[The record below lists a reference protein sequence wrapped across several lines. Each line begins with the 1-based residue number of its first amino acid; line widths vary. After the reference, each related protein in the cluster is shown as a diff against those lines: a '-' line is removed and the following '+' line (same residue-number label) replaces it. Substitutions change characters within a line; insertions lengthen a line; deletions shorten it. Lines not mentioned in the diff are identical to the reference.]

1 MSTICAEQHKLYL
14 LSPKKPF
21 KDLDQIL
28 PRKLFTKK
36 THQESTLE
44 MSPYDETNLRR
55 FLPCNDHYS
64 IEKQVLDED
73 ELDPYSSD
81 HFRMYE
87 FKVRRCTRSRSH
99 DWTDCPFA
107 HPGEKARRR
116 DPRRFHYSGTACPE
130 FRRGGCGRGENCEF
144 SHGVFEFWLH
154 PSRYRTEACKDGM
167 NCKRKICF
175 FAHSPRQ
182 LRILPEVSSHN
193 KSLASPC
200 SSLNHSP
207 CCVSCHSMISTS
219 SPTSTLLGRSHMSPP
234 LSPSLSSPP
243 LSPVKH
249 QSLSGFS
256 PISRYN
262 ETLSQFRAGV
272 VSYRDVLAELMS
284 SLEAMNFNERASV
297 SSPMSSLSSNHSRNI
312 ASSATPWSIDVSFH
326 GEDQP
331 QFILSPSTPTPS
343 SRFFNGDCSGRKV
356 DLFIDDRIND
366 RNIIGDGGLAC
377 TSDPDLGWVNE
388 LLM

>member
-1 MSTICAEQHKLYL
+1 MSTICAERHKPYSTPHQL
-14 LSPKKPF
+14 LSPKRPLIR
-21 KDLDQIL
+21 DLEVL
-28 PRKLFTKK
+28 PGKLLTKK
-36 THQESTLE
+36 THQETLD
-44 MSPYDETNLRR
+44 MSPYETNLQG
-55 FLPCNDHYS
+55 FLPYNDYS
-64 IEKQVLDED
+64 NEKVLDG

-116 DPRRFHYSGTACPE
+116 DPRRFHYSGSVCPE
-130 FRRGGCGRGENCEF
+130 FKRGGCSRGENCEL
-144 SHGVFEFWLH
+144 SHGVFECWLH
-154 PSRYRTEACKDGM
+154 PSRYRTEACKDGK
-167 NCKRKICF
+167 NCKRKVCF

-182 LRILPEVSSHN
+182 LRILPEVSSRN

-200 SSLNHSP
+200 SSLNHSH
-207 CCVSCHSMISTS
+207 CCVVCHSMTS
-219 SPTSTLLGRSHMSPP
+219 SPTSTLLGMSHMSPP
-234 LSPSLSSPP
+234 LSPSLSPP

-262 ETLSQFRAGV
+262 ETLSKFRAGV
-272 VSYRDVLAELMS
+272 VSYKDVLTELMS
-284 SLEAMNFNERASV
+284 SLEAMNFNEGASV
-297 SSPMSSLSSNHSRNI
+297 SSPMSLSTNHNRNVN
-312 ASSATPWSIDVSFH
+312 STTPWNIDVSFS
-326 GEDQP
+326 GEDQS
-331 QFILSPSTPTPS
+331 QFILSPSTPTAS
-343 SRFFNGDCSGRKV
+343 SNFFNGDCSSNKGLFV
-356 DLFIDDRIND
+356 DDKIND
-366 RNIIGDGGLAC
+366 HNNIGDGSLAC

>member
-44 MSPYDETNLRR
+44 MSPYDESNLRR

-64 IEKQVLDED
+64 LEKQVLGDED

-107 HPGEKARRR
+107 HPGEKASEEG
-116 DPRRFHYSGTACPE
+116 PSPGFTTLELLALSSGE
-130 FRRGGCGRGENCEF
+130 GGVAAERT
-144 SHGVFEFWLH
+144 FWLH

-193 KSLASPC
+193 KSLASSPC

-207 CCVSCHSMISTS
+207 CCVSCHSMITNS
-219 SPTSTLLGRSHMSPP
+219 SPTSTLLGRSHTSPP

-249 QSLSGFS
+249 RSLSGFS

-272 VSYRDVLAELMS
+272 VSYRDVLAELMIS

-297 SSPMSSLSSNHSRNI
+297 SSPMSSFSSNHSRN
-312 ASSATPWSIDVSFH
+312 IDVSFH

-356 DLFIDDRIND
+356 DLFIDDHRIND